1 MKVRM
6 SLTKLARAASSGAAA
21 VALMSS
27 AALAADLGGSLKDG
41 PAAPD
46 YSIAVN
52 GGFTT
57 DYVFR
62 GVSQS
67 DNTASVFAGVDVS
80 YKMFYAGVWGASV
93 DSATSV
99 GEMELDVY
107 AGIKPSWKGIDFD
120 LGVIY
125 YGYPDG
131 AGTGGPGVDPDYVE
145 LKAAAT
151 VTVLTDLAIT
161 GTVFY
166 SPDYYLET
174 GATWTVEGKVSK
186 PLPWFGLTLSGA
198 VGHVSSDDDNG
209 NFAGFYGDDNYTY
222 WNVGLSKTIRDHYTF
237 DVRYWGTDV
246 DDSASGAYLTGDRVL
261 GTFTF
266 SY

>member
-1 MKVRM
+1 MK
-6 SLTKLARAASSGAAA
+6 KLLRAALMGSAA
-21 VALMSS
+21 VVLSGTAF
-27 AALAADLGGSLKDG
+27 AADLGGSLKDG
-41 PAAPD
+41 PVAAPD
-46 YSIAVN
+46 FSISAN

-67 DNTASVFAGVDVS
+67 DNTASVFAGVDVA

-93 DSATSV
+93 DSATSP

-107 AGIKPSWKGIDFD
+107 AGIKPSWNGIDFD

-131 AGTGGPGVDPDYVE
+131 DGVYAEDLPFVE

-151 VTVLTDLAIT
+151 ATVLTDLEVT

-174 GATWTVEGKVSK
+174 GTTWTFEGKVSK
-186 PLPWFGLTLSGA
+186 ALPWYGLSLSGA
-198 VGHVSSDDDNG
+198 LGHVSSDDDSG
-209 NFAGFYGDDNYTY
+209 NFSAAVGDDNYTY
-222 WNVGLSKTIRDHYTF
+222 WNVGLSKTIREHYNV

-246 DDSASGAYLTGDRVL
+246 DDSAGGAYLTGDRIL